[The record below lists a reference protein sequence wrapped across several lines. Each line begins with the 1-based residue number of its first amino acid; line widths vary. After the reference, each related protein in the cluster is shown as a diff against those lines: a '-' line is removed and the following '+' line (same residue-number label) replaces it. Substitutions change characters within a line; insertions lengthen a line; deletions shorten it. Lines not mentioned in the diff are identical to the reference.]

1 MSLQEEL
8 QGPPPA
14 KLVVD
19 HVSKWFRQK
28 RQMVHALDDISLEV
42 AEGEFIVIVG
52 PSGCGKS
59 TLLDIIAGLEKPD
72 KGRVMAD
79 NQPVLQPGRHRLVM
93 FQESALFPWLN
104 VFGNVMFGLKL
115 RPELTNAERRRI
127 AHYHLELVGLVKFTH
142 ANVHELSG
150 GMKQRVALARALAP
164 DPRVLLM

>member
-19 HVSKWFRQK
+19 HVSKSFRQK
-28 RQMVHALDDISLEV
+28 RQTVQALDDISLEV

-72 KGRVMAD
+72 RGRVLAD
-79 NQPVLQPGRHRLVM
+79 NQPVLGPGRHRRVM
-93 FQESALFPWLN
+93 FQESALFPWLHG
-104 VFGNVMFGLKL
+104 FGNVLCGLTLSAVL
-115 RPELTNAERRRI
+115 RNRERREVRDVFR
-127 AHYHLELVGLVKFTH
+127 YLLGLAKFME
-142 ANVHELSG
+142 AIV
-150 GMKQRVALARALAP
+150 
-164 DPRVLLM
+164 